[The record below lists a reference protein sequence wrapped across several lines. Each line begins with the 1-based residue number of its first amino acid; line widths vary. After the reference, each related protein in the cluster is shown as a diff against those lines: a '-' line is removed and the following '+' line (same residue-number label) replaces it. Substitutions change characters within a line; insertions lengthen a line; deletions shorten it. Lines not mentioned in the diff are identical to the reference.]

1 MKLKTKAFSLI
12 ELIFAIVIIGII
24 STVAI
29 PKLMSFS
36 SKASV
41 STIKNDTN
49 AILSSIQS
57 YYIVNK
63 KIDKITD
70 SININ
75 SSVWD
80 ITDKIVKYK
89 ENDKGCITI
98 TVNGAKLEIVID
110 ETAGEICKELK
121 NQGIIS
127 QTFDLN

>member
-1 MKLKTKAFSLI
+1 MKSTTKAFSLI

-57 YYIVNK
+57 YYIINK

-75 SSVWD
+75 NSVWD
-80 ITDKIVKYK
+80 IKDKTVKYK
-89 ENDKGCITI
+89 ENDKDCITI
-98 TVNGAKLEIVID
+98 TVSGAKLDIVID
-110 ETAGEICKELK
+110 ETVGKICKELK
-121 NQGIIS
+121 NQGIVS
-127 QTFDLN
+127 ETFDLN